1 MNNRP
6 VQNDSWIGWKSARIG
21 GSTQRRCGVALK
33 NGFLNLL
40 LLKQGMHCPFLSA
53 LHLEKNPLLLLVL
66 CSL

>member
-1 MNNRP
+1 MT
-6 VQNDSWIGWKSARIG
+6 V
-21 GSTQRRCGVALK
+21 GSVGKVHGLAGALNGVGVALK

-53 LHLEKNPLLLLVL
+53 LHLEKKPLLLLVL

>member
-1 MNNRP
+1 MTVGSVGKVHGLAGALNG
-6 VQNDSWIGWKSARIG
+6 DS
-21 GSTQRRCGVALK
+21 VALK